1 MTFTIHSSLNH
12 NRQTPHSAT
21 TPYNT
26 LAERL
31 LYAQIAVAI
40 IFQKIVLS
48 FGSETQVFI
57 GIPIMLA
64 ITALGLIT
72 KVYQLRPFHTVIY
85 LLMVTALILTQL
97 LGQSYA
103 FSIPSLLLL
112 IILHLPYAFGPRPGF
127 ARPGAELVFF
137 QKISLL
143 VAALGLIQFAAQ
155 FVIGSKYAFPVDNF
169 LPTTLL
175 PHGYNNVPHGYNSLN
190 PLHPGSDIYKSN
202 GVFFREPAAF
212 CQLIAISV
220 IIEMTYFRNW
230 KRLALFLAAIAVTFS
245 GTGLIILFVLT
256 PFYLLQKRHFLV
268 LFIGAILVLTAGFWT
283 PLVGLEATY
292 TRTSEFFNPH
302 ASGFARFLGA
312 LPLLD
317 KFIWP
322 DLTTTLFGRGA
333 GSVIKSITD
342 LDHAAH
348 NPTWVKIIFE
358 FGLVGFYTYAIFFAC
373 ILLTPRR
380 SGYLKAALAIQFVL
394 LGEYVLSPTVHGIL
408 LGLLIRSSADPDL
421 QANTE
426 EPTTAFTSTTPSN
439 RRQSP
444 NGNSDPPVELTRQ
457 I

>member
-1 MTFTIHSSLNH
+1 MKLCIHSSLNH
-12 NRQTPHSAT
+12 NRQTPLPAA

-31 LYAQIAVAI
+31 LCAQIAVAI
-40 IFQKIVLS
+40 ILQKIVIS
-48 FGSETQVFI
+48 FGSEAQVFI
-57 GIPIMLA
+57 GVPIMLA
-64 ITALGLIT
+64 ITALGLVT

-112 IILHLPYAFGPRPGF
+112 IMMHLPYAFGPRPGF

-155 FVIGSKYAFPVDNF
+155 FVIGSKYAFPIDNF
-169 LPTTLL
+169 FPTTLL

-212 CQLIAISV
+212 CQLVAISV

-245 GTGLIILFVLT
+245 GTGLIILLVLT
-256 PFYLLQKRHFLV
+256 PFYLLQKRHFLL
-268 LFIGAILVLTAGFWT
+268 LFIGAILLLTAGFWT
-283 PLVGLEATY
+283 PFVGLEATY
-292 TRTSEFFNPH
+292 ARTSEFFNPH

-312 LPLLD
+312 IPLLD
-317 KFIWP
+317 RFIWP

-408 LGLLIRSSADPDL
+408 LGLLVRSGEDPDL
-421 QANTE
+421 PLNTE
-426 EPTTAFTSTTPSN
+426 EPTTPLTPTTPNN
-439 RRQSP
+439 R
-444 NGNSDPPVELTRQ
+444 GNHPTESAIHL
-457 I
+457 